1 MSNLNKPSI
10 SKKYQL
16 SFQVEGQAAIQIE
29 AEFIDGDFK
38 ILEMF
43 LQQYAELSKSG
54 PLQRG
59 LPCHVVLNFSEAEG
73 LSSKG
78 DLPSEDD
85 LSILL
90 HLLRPFILNKEPAS
104 FNRVCG
110 ILKKQFSNP
119 HLRIL
124 ISQEQEV
131 YTGRRLQRT
140 MKISSDE
147 VIINSEKVLTD
158 WLNSYQYHRDLSKRQ
173 KIDKLFEYIPKD
185 FLKGLLVC
193 LVFDKVGAI
202 RDIAKIIRTLIGDE
216 PKLTFKI

>member
-1 MSNLNKPSI
+1 M

-16 SFQVEGQAAIQIE
+16 DLQIEGQSNIQIE
-29 AEFIDGDFK
+29 GELLDEDFK

-43 LQQYAELSKSG
+43 LMQYDELARSG

-59 LPCHVVLNFSEAEG
+59 LPCHIVLNFNETEG
-73 LSSKG
+73 LSSTG
-78 DLPSEDD
+78 ELPSKDD

-90 HLLRPFILNKEPAS
+90 HLLRPFILHNEPAS
-104 FNRVCG
+104 FNRACG

-131 YTGRRLQRT
+131 YTGRRLQRI

-147 VIINSEKVLTD
+147 VIINSEKVLND
-158 WLNSYQYHRDLSKRQ
+158 WLNSYEYHRDLSKRQ
-173 KIDKLFEYIPKD
+173 TIDKLFEYIPKD

-193 LVFDKVGAI
+193 LVFDKVDAI
-202 RDIAKIIRTLIGDE
+202 RDIAKIIRTLFGKE

>member
-1 MSNLNKPSI
+1 M
-10 SKKYQL
+10 SKKYQFI
-16 SFQVEGQAAIQIE
+16 FQVEGQSPLQIE
-29 AEFIDGDFK
+29 GEFLNDEFE

-59 LPCHVVLNFSEAEG
+59 LSCHVVLNFNEIEG

-78 DLPSEDD
+78 DLPSKDD

-90 HLLRPFILNKEPAS
+90 HLLRPFILNNEPAS

-119 HLRIL
+119 NLRIL

-131 YTGRRLQRT
+131 YTGQRLQRII
-140 MKISSDE
+140 KISSDE
-147 VIINSEKVLTD
+147 VIVNSEKVLSD

-173 KIDKLFEYIPKD
+173 TIDKLFEYIPKD
-185 FLKGLLVC
+185 FFKGLLVC
-193 LVFDKVGAI
+193 LVFDKIDAI
-202 RDIAKIIRTLIGDE
+202 RDIVKIIRTLFGEE
-216 PKLTFKI
+216 PTLTFKI